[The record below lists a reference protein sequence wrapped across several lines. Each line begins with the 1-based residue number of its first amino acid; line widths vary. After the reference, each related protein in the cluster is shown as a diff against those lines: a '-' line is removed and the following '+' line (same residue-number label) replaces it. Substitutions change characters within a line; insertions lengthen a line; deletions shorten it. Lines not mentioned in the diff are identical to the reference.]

1 MYTSIDQDLANTLI
15 SFAQSKNYPY
25 VVDLINRFLSVDK
38 PQLTEFDKFHI
49 VSFLALIKQ
58 DAQLRYPFGDDDL
71 DNYQEADNDAFL
83 EVVNEYYAPFANWL
97 YDELGISVA
106 D

>member
-1 MYTSIDQDLANTLI
+1 MYNSIDQDLADTLI

-38 PQLTEFDKFHI
+38 PQLTKFDQSHI
-49 VSFLALIKQ
+49 VSFLVFIKQ
-58 DAQLRYPFGDDDL
+58 DAQLRYPFWDDDL
-71 DNYQEADNDAFL
+71 DNYHEADNDAFL
-83 EVVNEYYAPFANWL
+83 EVINEYYAPFANWL